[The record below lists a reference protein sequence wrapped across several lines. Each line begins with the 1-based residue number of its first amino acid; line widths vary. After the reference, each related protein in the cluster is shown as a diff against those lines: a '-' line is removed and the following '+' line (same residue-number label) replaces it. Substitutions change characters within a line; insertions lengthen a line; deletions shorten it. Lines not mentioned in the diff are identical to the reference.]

1 MFNHFRLA
9 ANHHAV
15 ASLQTPDTST
25 RTNVDIMDAFR
36 LQFLCA
42 ADVVNV
48 IRIPAVNQDVS
59 FVEQGQKITQ
69 TIEIKKDKF
78 IFEILNEGQA
88 VLHAEGDVKFEKL
101 GPFSSVHFSHIRAGE
116 SASNLQDV
124 DEERTSVYL
133 FDDDTWTMASNFDA
147 ARQQKPS
154 AEVYHKAKT
163 TAQGGTL
170 VIDEIEM
177 ANTPQATWFI
187 CFEAKIGDTS
197 RRYYVEGKE
206 YTKNQVTIPT
216 ALELP
221 RVQAGQKC
229 SFKIQL
235 DDVDGDACSDE
246 PDNRSTGEFTVT
258 EKGSQSFKPEDN
270 WRYTIRWH
278 LK

>member
-1 MFNHFRLA
+1 MKLLLLYLSFALSLLA
-9 ANHHAV
+9 PSALLA
-15 ASLQTPDTST
+15 D
-25 RTNVDIMDAFR
+25 DAE
-36 LQFLCA
+36 LLA
-42 ADVVNV
+42 GKWSVNKT
-48 IRIPAVNQDVS
+48 
-59 FVEQGQKITQ
+59 EQGQKITQ

-78 IFEILNEGQA
+78 TFEILNEGQA
-88 VLHAEGDVKFEKL
+88 LLHAEGDVKFDKL
-101 GPFSSVHFSHIRAGE
+101 GPFSSVRFFHIRAGD

-124 DEERTSVYL
+124 DEERTSIYL
-133 FDDDTWTMASNFDA
+133 IDGDTWTMASNFDA

-154 AEVYHKAKT
+154 ADEYHRAKA

-170 VIDEIEM
+170 VIDELEM
-177 ANTPQATWFI
+177 ANVPQATWFV
-187 CFEAKIGDTS
+187 CFEAKAGDAS

-206 YTKNQVTIPT
+206 YTKNQVTIPI

-221 RVQAGQKC
+221 KVQAGQKC

-246 PDNRSTGEFTVT
+246 PDNKSTGEFTISD
-258 EKGSQSFKPEDN
+258 KGSQSYKPEDN

>member
-1 MFNHFRLA
+1 MKRLLL
-9 ANHHAV
+9 NLTLG
-15 ASLQTPDTST
+15 ASLFAPNAIRAD
-25 RTNVDIMDAFR
+25 DAE
-36 LQFLCA
+36 LLA
-42 ADVVNV
+42 GKWSVKK
-48 IRIPAVNQDVS
+48 S
-59 FVEQGQKITQ
+59 EQGQNITQ

-78 IFEILNEGQA
+78 TFEILNEGQA

-101 GPFSSVHFSHIRAGE
+101 GPFNSVRFFHIRAGD
-116 SASNLQDV
+116 SATNLH
-124 DEERTSVYL
+124 
-133 FDDDTWTMASNFDA
+133 
-147 ARQQKPS
+147 
-154 AEVYHKAKT
+154 HKAKT

-221 RVQAGQKC
+221 KVQAGQKC

-235 DDVDGDACSDE
+235 DDIDGDACSDE

-258 EKGSQSFKPEDN
+258 DKGSQSFKPEDN